1 MTPGKIRAKIV
12 RERLLWIADMVAH
25 IRALPL
31 DTPDALLQTLHAP
44 AAAESYLRR
53 ALEALFDLGRH
64 ILAKGF
70 ARVAQEYKSVA
81 DELYAVGILS
91 PEERDLLR
99 MMAGYRN
106 RLTHFYSDVT
116 PEELYRICTEH
127 LDDIERITNRL
138 ETWLREHPAY
148 LDDQF

>member
-1 MTPGKIRAKIV
+1 MTPDKIRAKIV
-12 RERLLWIADMVAH
+12 RERLVWIANMIQQ

-31 DTPDALLQTLHAP
+31 ETPEAFLHTPHAA
-44 AAAESYLRR
+44 AAAESYVRR
-53 ALEALFDLGRH
+53 ALEGLFDLGRH

-70 ARVAQEYKSVA
+70 
-81 DELYAVGILS
+81 
-91 PEERDLLR
+91 
-99 MMAGYRN
+99 

-116 PEELYRICTEH
+116 PEDLYRICTEH

-138 ETWLREHPAY
+138 ETWLREHPAS

>member
-1 MTPGKIRAKIV
+1 MTPGTIRAKIV

-106 RLTHFYSDVT
+106 RLTHVYSDVT
-116 PEELYRICTEH
+116 PVALYRMCTDH
-127 LDDIERITNRL
+127 LDDIERMARRL
-138 ETWLREHPAY
+138 EAWLREHPAY

>member
-1 MTPGKIRAKIV
+1 MTPGTIRAKVV

-31 DTPDALLQTLHAP
+31 DTPDAFLQTLHAP

-70 ARVAQEYKSVA
+70 ARAPQEYKAIA
-81 DELYAVGILS
+81 DGLHAVGILTE
-91 PEERDLLR
+91 EERALLR

-127 LDDIERITNRL
+127 LDDIERMARHL
-138 ETWLREHPAY
+138 EMWLREHSAY